1 MLSQLSFK
9 RYNSNEVAI
18 MNNNFKDIRITD
30 NFYQSSSFFPM
41 PLTLIGTLNED
52 GTLTSYG
59 AYSLIF
65 PYYIA
70 GKGFYAMVLE
80 CRNTSNTAKGLLR
93 HGKCTINF
101 LPYSKKNFA
110 QHVDCGFPGDTPEE
124 KMKNFKFTPV
134 DGLSQEEHPDEKYP
148 KILDEAL
155 QVFECSWVK
164 ELDNAQD
171 DPVLEDYENFKYHN
185 FNGITSKFGAHFI
198 LKIDHILIKEKYYN
212 SIINGATR
220 GNYCPLPTNWG
231 YRDSKFFWCSDF
243 KKPDP
248 IAIPN
253 REVDISSVRYAADR
267 LNTDVKFTDA
277 ALKMLVKVPRPFL
290 KLVLNGCVDWAN
302 QNGIKVI
309 DEKEMKEINDKRS
322 KEKKEK
328 K

>member
-1 MLSQLSFK
+1 M
-9 RYNSNEVAI
+9 NEK
-18 MNNNFKDIRITD
+18 FKDIIIKD

-52 GTLTSYG
+52 GTMTSFG

-70 GKGFYAMVLE
+70 GKGYYAMVLE

-110 QHVDCGFPGDTPEE
+110 NHVDMGFPGDTPEE
-124 KMKNFKFTPV
+124 KIKNLHFTPV
-134 DGLSQEEHPDEKYP
+134 DGLSQEEHPGEKYP

-155 QVFECSWVK
+155 QVFECTWVK

-171 DPVLEDYENFKYHN
+171 DKVQEEYEGPYHD
-185 FNGITSKFGAHFI
+185 FNGVTSKFGAHFI
-198 LKIDHILIKEKYYN
+198 LKIDHILVKEKYYD
-212 SIINGATR
+212 SIIEGATR
-220 GNYCPLPTNWG
+220 RNYCPLPTNWG
-231 YRDSKFFWCSDF
+231 YRDSKYFWCSPF
-243 KKPDP
+243 HKPDA

-253 REVDISSVRYAADR
+253 REVDLSSVRYAADR
-267 LNTDVKFTDA
+267 LNTDVKFTDD

-290 KLVLNGCVDWAN
+290 KLVLQGCVNWAN
-302 QNGIKVI
+302 DNGVKVI
-309 DEKEMKEINDKRS
+309 TEKEMKIINDKRS
-322 KEKKEK
+322 GEKAAK
-328 K
+328 KNK